1 MVLLTCLTWWWV
13 PLKEPSESCCVNWD
27 EKAANWPEPESLNE
41 SHMCAGATSWTE
53 PLNRARTTDIFSNI
67 DQMGPALFYSKSCLM
82 SESCSKACTQDWIPL
97 LPNTHW
103 QHTEFDEL
111 TRKTSFSKLADI
123 KYTWS
128 LPSILMTSWWRPQE
142 VSLARPNKSS
152 HKLRELFLRVCLG
165 QVSSYFFYFF
175 LRLQRGKRK
184 DPTRIY
190 TSFTMT

>member
-1 MVLLTCLTWWWV
+1 MKKLPIGQSQRALM
-13 PLKEPSESCCVNWD
+13 
-27 EKAANWPEPESLNE
+27 KAT
-41 SHMCAGATSWTE
+41 CAGATSWTE
-53 PLNRARTTDIFSNI
+53 PPNRARTTDIFSNI

-103 QHTEFDEL
+103 KHTEFDEL

-152 HKLRELFLRVCLG
+152 HKLRELFLRVC
-165 QVSSYFFYFF
+165 VSRSGLF
-175 LRLQRGKRK
+175 LLFLLFSKTTKRK
-184 DPTRIY
+184 KEKIQPEY
-190 TSFTMT
+190 TMT